1 MLELSNVSA
10 AYGDIRALWDVS
22 LRVEK
27 GNIVTLLGSNGA
39 GKTTTLRT
47 VSGVLHPIGG
57 NILFEGE
64 SIVNR
69 APHDIVEL
77 GIAHIPEGRRL
88 FPDMT
93 VIENLEMG
101 SYPPN
106 ARSRRR
112 QTLQS
117 IFELFPVL
125 AERRRQLV
133 GSMSGGEQ
141 QMVAIGRGLMARP
154 KLLLVDEPSLGL
166 APLLVAEVFRVIK
179 QIQSSGVTILLVE
192 QNVRSALEIAQ
203 RAYILENGR
212 IVREGNSGALLLDDE
227 VRKAYLGL

>member
-93 VIENLEMG
+93 VVENLEMG
-101 SYPPN
+101 SYPLN

-192 QNVRSALEIAQ
+192 QNVRSALEVAQ

-212 IVREGNSGALLLDDE
+212 IVREGNSSALLLDDE

>member
-1 MLELSNVSA
+1 MLELRNLA
-10 AYGDIRALWDVS
+10 MAYGDIRALWDVS
-22 LRVEK
+22 LQVDK
-27 GNIVTLLGSNGA
+27 GEIVALLGSNGA
-39 GKTTTLRT
+39 GKTTTLKAI
-47 VSGVLHPIGG
+47 SGVLKPLAGG
-57 NILFEGE
+57 VFFEGK
-64 SIVNR
+64 SLLNK
-69 APHDIVEL
+69 APHEIVEM

-101 SYPPN
+101 SYPRN
-106 ARSRRR
+106 ARAGRR
-112 QTLQS
+112 QTLQW

-125 AERRRQLV
+125 AERRHQMV

-179 QIQSSGVTILLVE
+179 EIQGSGVTILLVE
-192 QNVRSALEIAQ
+192 QNVRSALEITS
-203 RAYILENGR
+203 RAYILESGR
-212 IVREGNSGALLLDDE
+212 IVRAGPSNLLLHDDE

>member
-47 VSGVLHPIGG
+47 VSGVLHPTGG

-93 VIENLEMG
+93 VVENLEMG
-101 SYPPN
+101 SYPLN

-112 QTLQS
+112 QTLQW

-192 QNVRSALEIAQ
+192 QNVRSALEVAQ

-212 IVREGNSGALLLDDE
+212 IVREGNSSALLLDDE

>member
-1 MLELSNVSA
+1 VLELRNLAV

-22 LRVEK
+22 LQVEK
-27 GNIVTLLGSNGA
+27 GEIVTLLGSNGA
-39 GKTTTLRT
+39 GKTTTLKT
-47 VSGVLHPIGG
+47 ISGILTPLGG
-57 NILFEGE
+57 DMLFEGA
-64 SIVNR
+64 SLLNR
-69 APHDIVEL
+69 APHDIVEM

-101 SYPPN
+101 SYPRS
-106 ARSRRR
+106 ARARRR
-112 QTLQS
+112 QTLPW

-179 QIQSSGVTILLVE
+179 EIQGNGVTILLVE
-192 QNVRSALEIAQ
+192 QNVRSALEVAH

-212 IVREGNSGALLLDDE
+212 VVRQGGSTVLLHDDE

>member
-1 MLELSNVSA
+1 VLEVRNVSA

-22 LRVEK
+22 LHVEK
-27 GNIVTLLGSNGA
+27 GEIVTLLGSNGA

-47 VSGVLHPIGG
+47 ISGIVHPTGG
-57 NILFEGE
+57 DILLDGE
-64 SIVNR
+64 SIASR
-69 APHDIVEL
+69 APHEIVER

-101 SYPPN
+101 SYPRH
-106 ARSRRR
+106 ARAARR
-112 QTLQS
+112 QTLQWM
-117 IFELFPVL
+117 FELFPPL
-125 AERRRQLV
+125 AARRRQRV

-166 APLLVAEVFRVIK
+166 APLLVAELFRVIRE
-179 QIQSSGVTILLVE
+179 IQRQDVTVLLVE
-192 QNVRSALEIAQ
+192 QNVHSALDVAR

-212 IVREGNSGALLLDDE
+212 IVREGPSDVLLEDDE

>member
-1 MLELSNVSA
+1 MLELRNVSA

-22 LRVEK
+22 LHVQAGE
-27 GNIVTLLGSNGA
+27 IVTLLGSNGA

-47 VSGVLHPIGG
+47 ISGVLPPRGG
-57 NILFEGE
+57 DILLEGT
-64 SIVNR
+64 SIAHS
-69 APHDIVEL
+69 APHEIVEM

-88 FPDMT
+88 FPYMT
-93 VIENLEMG
+93 VLENLEMG
-101 SYPPN
+101 SYPRN
-106 ARSRRR
+106 ARAGRRE
-112 QTLQS
+112 TLEW

-125 AERRRQLV
+125 AERRHQLV

-166 APLLVAEVFRVIK
+166 APLLVAELFRVIK
-179 QIQSSGVTILLVE
+179 DIQGRGVTVLLVE
-192 QNVRSALEIAQ
+192 QNVQSALGVAG
-203 RAYILENGR
+203 RAYILETGR
-212 IVREGNSGALLLDDE
+212 IVREGPSDVLLQDTE

>member
-47 VSGVLHPIGG
+47 VSGVLHPVGG

-192 QNVRSALEIAQ
+192 QNVRSALEVAQ

>member
-1 MLELSNVSA
+1 MLELRTLGV

-22 LRVEK
+22 LQVDK
-27 GNIVTLLGSNGA
+27 GEIVTLLGSNGA
-39 GKTTTLRT
+39 GKTTTLKT
-47 VSGVLHPIGG
+47 ISG
-57 NILFEGE
+57 ILTPLAGEIVFEGK
-64 SIVNR
+64 SLLDK
-69 APHDIVEL
+69 APHEIVEI

-101 SYPPN
+101 SYPRN
-106 ARSRRR
+106 ARAGRG
-112 QTLQS
+112 QTLRW

-125 AERRRQLV
+125 ADRRYQLV

-179 QIQSSGVTILLVE
+179 EIQGNGVTILLVE
-192 QNVRSALEIAQ
+192 QNVRSALEIAT
-203 RAYILENGR
+203 RAYILESGR
-212 IVREGNSGALLLDDE
+212 IVRAGPSKLLLHDDE

>member
-1 MLELSNVSA
+1 M

-22 LRVEK
+22 LQVDK
-27 GNIVTLLGSNGA
+27 GEIVALLGSNGA
-39 GKTTTLRT
+39 GKTTTLKAI
-47 VSGVLHPIGG
+47 SGVLKPLAGG
-57 NILFEGE
+57 VFFEGK
-64 SIVNR
+64 SLLNK
-69 APHDIVEL
+69 APHEIVEM

-101 SYPPN
+101 SYPRN
-106 ARSRRR
+106 ARAGRR
-112 QTLQS
+112 QTLQW

-125 AERRRQLV
+125 AERRHQMV

-179 QIQSSGVTILLVE
+179 EIQGSGVTILLVE
-192 QNVRSALEIAQ
+192 QNVRSALEITS
-203 RAYILENGR
+203 RAYILESGR
-212 IVREGNSGALLLDDE
+212 IVRAGPSHLLLHDDE

>member
-1 MLELSNVSA
+1 MLELRNVSA

-22 LRVEK
+22 LQVEK

-47 VSGVLHPIGG
+47 VSGVLQPIGG
-57 NILFEGE
+57 NILLEGE

-101 SYPPN
+101 SYPRN
-106 ARSRRR
+106 ARAHRR
-112 QTLQS
+112 QTLEW

-179 QIQSSGVTILLVE
+179 QIRSSGVTILLVE
-192 QNVRSALEIAQ
+192 QNVRSALEVAQ

-212 IVREGNSGALLLDDE
+212 IVREGSSDVLLKDDE

>member
-192 QNVRSALEIAQ
+192 QNVRSALEVAQ

>member
-1 MLELSNVSA
+1 MLELRNLA
-10 AYGDIRALWDVS
+10 MAYGDIRALWDVS
-22 LRVEK
+22 LQVDK
-27 GNIVTLLGSNGA
+27 GEIVALLGSNGA
-39 GKTTTLRT
+39 GKTTTLKA
-47 VSGVLHPIGG
+47 VSGVLKPLAGDVF
-57 NILFEGE
+57 FEGK
-64 SIVNR
+64 SLLKK
-69 APHDIVEL
+69 APHEIVET

-101 SYPPN
+101 SYPRN
-106 ARSRRR
+106 ARAGRRR
-112 QTLQS
+112 TLQW

-125 AERRRQLV
+125 AERRHQMV

-179 QIQSSGVTILLVE
+179 EIQGSGVTILLVE
-192 QNVRSALEIAQ
+192 QNVRSALEITS
-203 RAYILENGR
+203 RAYILESGR
-212 IVREGNSGALLLDDE
+212 IVRAGPSNLLLHDDE

>member
-1 MLELSNVSA
+1 
-10 AYGDIRALWDVS
+10 
-22 LRVEK
+22 
-27 GNIVTLLGSNGA
+27 
-39 GKTTTLRT
+39 
-47 VSGVLHPIGG
+47 
-57 NILFEGE
+57 
-64 SIVNR
+64 
-69 APHDIVEL
+69 
-77 GIAHIPEGRRL
+77 
-88 FPDMT
+88 MT

-192 QNVRSALEIAQ
+192 QNVRSALEVAQ

>member
-1 MLELSNVSA
+1 MLELRNVSA

-22 LRVEK
+22 LRVQK
-27 GNIVTLLGSNGA
+27 GEIVTLLGSNGA
-39 GKTTTLRT
+39 GKTTTLRAI
-47 VSGVLHPIGG
+47 SGILHLTGG
-57 NILFEGE
+57 DILFEG
-64 SIVNR
+64 VPVANR
-69 APHDIVEL
+69 APHDVVEM

-101 SYPPN
+101 SYPRN
-106 ARSRRR
+106 ARAGRR
-112 QTLQS
+112 QTLQW

-125 AERRRQLV
+125 AERRHQLV

-179 QIQSSGVTILLVE
+179 EIQGNGVTILLVE
-192 QNVRSALEIAQ
+192 QNVHSALEVAQ

-212 IVREGNSGALLLDDE
+212 IVREGSSDLLLQDDQ

>member
-1 MLELSNVSA
+1 LLELRNLVV

-22 LRVEK
+22 LQVNGGE
-27 GNIVTLLGSNGA
+27 IVTLLGSNGA
-39 GKTTTLRT
+39 GKTTTLKT
-47 VSGVLHPIGG
+47 ISGILKPLAGD
-57 NILFEGE
+57 ILFEGE
-64 SIVNR
+64 SLLNK
-69 APHDIVEL
+69 APHDIVDT

-93 VIENLEMG
+93 VVENLEMG
-101 SYPPN
+101 SYPRN
-106 ARSRRR
+106 ARAGRR
-112 QTLQS
+112 QTLQW

-125 AERRRQLV
+125 AERRNQLV

-179 QIQSSGVTILLVE
+179 EIQGSGVTILLVE
-192 QNVRSALEIAQ
+192 QNVRSALEITS
-203 RAYILENGR
+203 RAYILESGR
-212 IVREGNSGALLLDDE
+212 IVRAGPSNLLLHDDE